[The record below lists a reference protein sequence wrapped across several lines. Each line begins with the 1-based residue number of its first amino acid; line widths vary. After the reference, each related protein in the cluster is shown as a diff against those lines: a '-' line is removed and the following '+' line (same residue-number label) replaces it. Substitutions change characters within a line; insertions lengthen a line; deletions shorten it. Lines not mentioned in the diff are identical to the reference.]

1 MKLFI
6 HCGLHKTATTSFQV
20 LCKKN
25 QNKLSECGVYYPNYS
40 NSFQHSHLLHDV
52 QRQNIEVAKRF
63 FAKVYSDANPKCHTV
78 LLSGEDFENCIV
90 DLALANEIETAAE
103 NSGFESV
110 TWIVVTRNQIDL
122 LKSLYAQ
129 KSQHGIVLE
138 FEMMKN
144 AALERGC
151 LYATTVKYNYIF
163 VLDYSRFEA
172 RFKYGTSGNKIQI
185 EYDDF
190 LKGFVGRAIFAL
202 MMSELELEDFQKIA
216 KFDEKRHNK
225 RLSNLQ
231 IEAKYLNTALYSRR
245 RTLLPLLPL
254 LLVVY
259 YWVMLRKIFKF
270 VINLVPRST
279 KQAIKKFLGLQ
290 T

>member
-6 HCGLHKTATTSFQV
+6 HCGLHKTATSSFQN
-20 LCKKN
+20 LCIKN
-25 QNKLSECGVYYPNYS
+25 QSKLSECGVYYPKYANRY
-40 NSFQHSHLLHDV
+40 NHSLIIHDV
-52 QRQNIEVAKRF
+52 QRYNINVTERF

-78 LLSGEDFENCIV
+78 LISGEDFENCIV

-122 LKSLYAQ
+122 LKSLYAESS
-129 KSQHGIVLE
+129 KHDVVLD

-144 AALERGC
+144 AALKSGC
-151 LYATTVKYNYIF
+151 FYLTTFNYNYIF

-172 RFKYGTSGNKIQI
+172 RFKYGTSGNNVQI

-202 MMSELELEDFQKIA
+202 MMSELEFEDFKKIA
-216 KFDEKRHNK
+216 EFSEKHANK
-225 RLSNLQ
+225 RSSNLTV
-231 IEAKYLNTALYSRR
+231 EARYLKTALYSHIK
-245 RTLLPLLPL
+245 LLCDC
-254 LLVVY
+254 
-259 YWVMLRKIFKF
+259 VMPRKLKSF
-270 VINLVPRST
+270 VRKLH
-279 KQAIKKFLGLQ
+279 KAISSRKEEL
-290 T
+290 